1 MRILQ
6 KINETESPQ
15 RFEGHYGKT
24 QVRNVNTWDF
34 LLCNSDVLCVLSF
47 QLLVFWSVWTY
58 LHRLPQKL
66 IKKVSQILLCF
77 IDLTRASACYNS
89 ISHTV
94 AVNILIKVSQKW

>member
-47 QLLVFWSVWTY
+47 QLLVFWSV
-58 LHRLPQKL
+58 
-66 IKKVSQILLCF
+66 
-77 IDLTRASACYNS
+77 
-89 ISHTV
+89 
-94 AVNILIKVSQKW
+94 